1 MEKKQN
7 ELDKI
12 ETIRHNLNEIISDG
26 SEIKR
31 QDILDAE
38 EVSFNKV
45 PPLSVIYDE
54 YGFVNNKENTKNK

>member
-1 MEKKQN
+1 MKFV
-7 ELDKI
+7 LCGI
-12 ETIRHNLNEIISDG
+12 NLKSATND
-26 SEIKR
+26 
-31 QDILDAE
+31 DILNAE

>member
-31 QDILDAE
+31 QDILNAE

>member
-1 MEKKQN
+1 MKKKQN

-31 QDILDAE
+31 QDILNAE